1 MQIRYPDALPDSL
14 AYTWG
19 DHELRI
25 VVPFDALVA
34 AGAFLSATDT
44 DATQA
49 IKLIET
55 HNYPPQIEV
64 AVSENADWLRG
75 LFMES
80 LHFLNLSDIFPNPKG
95 STHAT
100 DPNGPHAN

>member
-1 MQIRYPDALPDSL
+1 MQIRYPDAPPDSL

-34 AGAFLSATDT
+34 AGAFLSATST

-49 IKLIET
+49 IEMIDT
-55 HNYPPQIEV
+55 NNYPPQIEMV
-64 AVSENADWLRG
+64 VSENADWLHG
-75 LFMES
+75 LLMES

-95 STHAT
+95 PTNASNPH
-100 DPNGPHAN
+100 GPHLN